1 MSNRLT
7 QRLMRVT
14 ATDGEEYWV
23 YQYEPEDWRLAVR
36 RVMSDRRRKKL
47 PVMAAAGLIKIIVT
61 EADE

>member
-1 MSNRLT
+1 MSNRLR

-14 ATDGEEYWV
+14 ATDGDEYWV
-23 YQYEPEDWRLAVR
+23 YQYEPGDWRLAVR